1 MNSSRAGIVLTFTV
15 ALAAAGTVR
24 AQDTPA
30 QALPI
35 RLAVDR
41 VPVDVSIVAGD
52 GGPVTG
58 LTENDFT
65 LEVDGR
71 TRRIVSAQY
80 VSAVSAT
87 PTAAASL
94 PTLSTNAAGGG
105 RLIMLV
111 VDRGSIGPGHGRQAM
126 EAASRFLSR
135 LTPADR
141 VGLIAFP
148 GPGPNIDFTS
158 NHEVIQKAL
167 PGLSGLTDTLP
178 TTYRIGVSEAM
189 AIVQGD
195 RTALN
200 VVTLRE
206 CASAPSAEE
215 RDLCLR
221 TVMSE
226 SQGIYS
232 TVVERAQ
239 TAFSTL
245 RQIVDRL
252 SRTSTPKTIVYI
264 SEGVVLERPGDG
276 AWLGPIAARGQIT
289 IYGLQIDTFS
299 GEASVGR
306 QPVTSSRD
314 KTLAREG
321 LDVIAGSTRGTV
333 FQILGNG
340 DGAFERLSAE
350 LSGYYLLGFETESG
364 DRDGKPHKIKVAL
377 QGRSGVTVRAR
388 NEFAIDPPTSRGD
401 DALLKETLQAPMLAK
416 DIGLKL
422 TTYTLRDPDS
432 DKLRILMAAE
442 IDRAGNAEGS
452 LALAYSLVDDK
463 GHLIDSQI
471 DRQVKTPV
479 DPETSLQRYTG
490 FILSGASGTH
500 TLKVAVVDDRSR
512 RGSVEYSFKAALTQL
527 GSVRATD
534 ILISDEKTGT
544 GSAAP
549 SVRGEVTSGAVTSY
563 IEVYSDE
570 SDLLKNTTV
579 MFEVATDD
587 KARALDGAA
596 GRVQPGTAD
605 SPNRRA
611 LEGSIPVSVLP
622 PGDYTVRA
630 VITTDGQ
637 KVGQVTRPFR
647 VGRTV
652 AAATK
657 SKGGISTRTTMT
669 RATSVAVTVRT
680 DRFDRASVLTPQ
692 VVSFFV
698 ERLDV
703 GARGEPNPGPIV
715 DHARAGRFDDA
726 VKALSTGPSSMP
738 AVFLTGLAL
747 YSKGEL
753 EPAAAKFRETLRLD
767 SEFFPAAFY
776 LGSCYASGGR
786 DQEAVGAWQLALVT
800 ESEAPFIYTLLGDA
814 LLRLREVDNAMNI
827 LEQAATQWPDN
838 EDVQVRIGA
847 TLAMAGKRA
856 DALSKFEPYLAKH
869 PDDMER
875 HFAALRM
882 LYEAR
887 ADGKPIKSANEDKE
901 LFSRLSAAYT
911 AAKGPQLAMV
921 QQWQKA
927 FGR

>member
-1 MNSSRAGIVLTFTV
+1 MNSSPAAIVVALTV
-15 ALAAAGTVR
+15 ALAAAGTLR

-30 QALPI
+30 QAPPI

-41 VPVDVSIVAGD
+41 VPVDVTIVGGD
-52 GGPVTG
+52 GRPVTG
-58 LTENDFT
+58 LTESDFT

-80 VSAVSAT
+80 INAVREA
-87 PTAAASL
+87 PTAAGSL
-94 PTLSTNAAGGG
+94 PTFSTNAAGGG

-111 VDRGSIGPGHGRQAM
+111 VDRGSIAPGHGRQAM

-178 TTYRIGVSEAM
+178 TTYRIGVSEAI

-252 SRTSTPKTIVYI
+252 ARTSTPKTIVYI

-276 AWLGPIAARGQIT
+276 AWLGPVAARGQIT

-299 GEASVGR
+299 GEAAVGR
-306 QPVTSSRD
+306 QPVSSSRD

-333 FQILGNG
+333 FPILGNG

-350 LSGYYLLGFETESG
+350 LSGYYLLGFEPESG

-388 NEFAIDPPTSRGD
+388 NEFAIDPPASRSD

-416 DIGLKL
+416 EIGLKL

-452 LALAYSLVDDK
+452 LALAYSLADDK
-463 GHLIDSQI
+463 GNLIDSQI

-500 TLKVAVVDDRSR
+500 TLKVAVVDDRAR
-512 RGSVEYSFKAALTQL
+512 RGSVEYSFKAALTPL

-549 SVRGEVTSGAVTSY
+549 SVRGEVTSGVVNSY

-570 SDLLKNTTV
+570 ADLLKNTTV
-579 MFEVATDD
+579 MFEVAVDD

-637 KVGQVTRPFR
+637 KVGQVTRPVR

-652 AAATK
+652 TAPAK
-657 SKGGISTRTTMT
+657 SRGGITTRTTMT
-669 RATSVAVTVRT
+669 RATSVAVTART
-680 DRFDRASVLTPQ
+680 DRFDRGSVLTPQ
-692 VVSFFV
+692 VVGFFV

-703 GARGEPNPGPIV
+703 GARGEPNPEPIV
-715 DHARAGRFDDA
+715 QHARAGRFDDA

-738 AVFLTGLAL
+738 GAFLTGLAL

-827 LEQAATQWPDN
+827 LGQAATQWPDN

-847 TLAMAGKRA
+847 ALAMAGKRG
-856 DALSKFEPYLAKH
+856 DALSKFEPYLATH

-875 HFAALRM
+875 HFAALRL

-887 ADGKPIKSANEDKE
+887 ADGKPIRSSNEDKE
-901 LFSRLSAAYT
+901 LFSRWSAAYT